1 MRIPT
6 DLRRELRGYFQ
17 QLRQTSLLF
26 EDERRLLA
34 RLSPELRSRVQRLAN
49 SGLIKKVPFFK
60 NAGDRCIA
68 DILAGLEQQL
78 YVPGE
83 IVINEGDIGREMF
96 FVKQGVVEISPD
108 PSPHHV
114 RPRSPHH
121 VVDRASSAP

>member
-96 FVKQGVVEISPD
+96 FVKQGGAGDQRDAADQEHDGSGAQG
-108 PSPHHV
+108 
-114 RPRSPHH
+114 RCTRK
-121 VVDRASSAP
+121 A